1 MPTWGWEPYFDDEGG
16 GGFVPVLVPPT
27 PAEPPSAGG
36 ASQGGIQQGNPSFA
50 DAHTTLMGDKAQ
62 FYEQFM
68 GIQSAGCEAD
78 LAQVGVTDTQ
88 VAMAALN
95 ANIINGLGLTAATS
109 NYAQAAYGNSPAL
122 NAASAQWGDISVTQY
137 MTIVNPNAAAVAQL
151 SGSNIYINASW
162 VNGMSD
168 VDRQAMLLHELVHN
182 ITGKT
187 DDVLQSAL
195 GLMVGAASQNIGDK
209 LRDCFK

>member
-1 MPTWGWEPYFDDEGG
+1 
-16 GGFVPVLVPPT
+16 
-27 PAEPPSAGG
+27 
-36 ASQGGIQQGNPSFA
+36 
-50 DAHTTLMGDKAQ
+50 
-62 FYEQFM
+62 
-68 GIQSAGCEAD
+68 
-78 LAQVGVTDTQ
+78 
-88 VAMAALN
+88 
-95 ANIINGLGLTAATS
+95 
-109 NYAQAAYGNSPAL
+109 
-122 NAASAQWGDISVTQY
+122 